1 VKRNLKYLRRTK
13 DLFLVYGA
21 DKELVVKGYI
31 DASFVTNP
39 DDSKSKLG
47 YVFTLNRGA
56 FSWNRSNQGTIYHGI
71 ST

>member
-1 VKRNLKYLRRTK
+1 LRRTK

-31 DASFVTNP
+31 DASFVTDP

-47 YVFTLNRGA
+47 YVFTLTEVLLVGRGLIKELYIVE
-56 FSWNRSNQGTIYHGI
+56 SQHK
-71 ST
+71 